1 MKKHYDGVHVFDDAE
16 RMNAIDKWT
25 SGLIGKVTERGKE
38 IWHVLGWRWRR
49 VDGELVGCV
58 RVCCC
63 VVKGGKSQPV
73 SSKMEG
79 GAKSEKLAKLE
90 KMAAMAR
97 TGGKGTVRRK
107 KKAVHKAAP
116 TDDKKVQSTLKKLGL
131 SPIPN
136 CEEAHLFREDG
147 KVMVFRNPK
156 LLGSISAN
164 TFSLAGSHDVKEV
177 TDLVSPELLS
187 QLSGG
192 NMQQLQELMAKLQAE
207 GGFAGLKDADG
218 APAADDE
225 GVPDLVDEN
234 FDLSE
239 KPAEAA
245 AAAQ

>member
-1 MKKHYDGVHVFDDAE
+1 MEDG
-16 RMNAIDKWT
+16 
-25 SGLIGKVTERGKE
+25 G
-38 IWHVLGWRWRR
+38 
-49 VDGELVGCV
+49 
-58 RVCCC
+58 
-63 VVKGGKSQPV
+63 VKTNT
-73 SSKMEG
+73 
-79 GAKSEKLAKLE
+79 EKLAKLE

-147 KVMVFRNPK
+147 KVMVFSNPK

-164 TFSLAGSHDVKEV
+164 TFSLAGNHEVKEV
-177 TDLVSPELLS
+177 ADLVSPELLS

-207 GGFAGLKDADG
+207 GSLSGLRDSEGAAAG
-218 APAADDE
+218 DDE
-225 GVPDLVDEN
+225 GVPDLVGES
-234 FDLSE
+234 FDQAE
-239 KPAEAA
+239 KPAETEAATAA
-245 AAAQ
+245 AE